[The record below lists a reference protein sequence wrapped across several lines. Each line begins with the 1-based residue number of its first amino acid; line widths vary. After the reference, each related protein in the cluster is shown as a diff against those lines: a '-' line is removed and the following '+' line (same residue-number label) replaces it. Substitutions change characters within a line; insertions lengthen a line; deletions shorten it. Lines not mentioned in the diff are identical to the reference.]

1 MVAFTFANHVKWNN
15 HNFSKNSFAVFNF
28 LHKFLEINGNI
39 FFHVINLNE
48 IGVSCYCEE
57 AAYSYCCSKIET
69 ADEIRTCVNRNFQ
82 NEYLQRFLSNLLFI
96 FKIRMPNFER
106 NYGNMYRKYHNMV
119 PFLFVSHD
127 SIMHWPH
134 IN

>member
-1 MVAFTFANHVKWNN
+1 M
-15 HNFSKNSFAVFNF
+15 SFYF
-28 LHKFLEINGNI
+28 
-39 FFHVINLNE
+39 
-48 IGVSCYCEE
+48 EE

-82 NEYLQRFLSNLLFI
+82 NEYLQRFYNFI
-96 FKIRMPNFER
+96 FEIKMPNFER
-106 NYGNMYRKYHNMV
+106 NYGNMYRKYHNTV

-127 SIMHWPH
+127 SIMHWPC